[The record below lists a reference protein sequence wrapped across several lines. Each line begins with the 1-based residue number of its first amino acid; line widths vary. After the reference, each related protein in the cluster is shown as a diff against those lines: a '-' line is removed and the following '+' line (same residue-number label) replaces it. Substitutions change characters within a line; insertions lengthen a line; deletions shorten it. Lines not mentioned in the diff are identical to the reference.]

1 MSEAER
7 DRATGGRETRVTAA
21 EAAALRGLPLPVDL
35 ARVRLHRGGG
45 APAGRALRALVL
57 RLTGG
62 RAIAL
67 GNHVF
72 LPDACCRSLPVLAH
86 ELTHCGQ
93 YQAWGAVRYFARGIA
108 DRLRELRHLRGLG
121 PSPYDYAGG
130 PPRPFAAY
138 GMEQQ
143 GQIVEDWMRGCAEA
157 AALLTAPAGD
167 PPTARTRSRPDP
179 RSAP

>member
-1 MSEAER
+1 MR
-7 DRATGGRETRVTAA
+7 HVTPGREGHLTAG
-21 EAAALRGLPLPVDL
+21 EAAALGGLPLPVDL
-35 ARVRLHRGGG
+35 GRVRLHRGGG
-45 APAGRALRALVL
+45 GPAARAFRAFVL

-72 LPDACCRSLPVLAH
+72 LPDACCRSLSVLAH

-93 YQAWGAVRYFARGIA
+93 YQAWGAARYYAQGVA
-108 DRLRELRHLRGLG
+108 DRLREFHHRRGFG

-130 PPRPFAAY
+130 APRPFHAY

-143 GQIVEDWMRGCAEA
+143 GQIVEDWIRGCPAA
-157 AALLTAPAGD
+157 AALLTPVPADD
-167 PPTARTRSRPDP
+167 PPRERTRSHRDP
-179 RSAP
+179 RSSP